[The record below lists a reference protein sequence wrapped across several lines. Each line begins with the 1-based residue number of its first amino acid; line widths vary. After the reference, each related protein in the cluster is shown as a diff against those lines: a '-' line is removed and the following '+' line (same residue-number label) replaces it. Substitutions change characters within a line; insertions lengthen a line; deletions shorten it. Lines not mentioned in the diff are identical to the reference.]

1 MSLDINMKD
10 VKLIRDDDG
19 WVYISK
25 DGIEKTS
32 KLLVDDGETPDVLK
46 NLQTRFDILAKYNDG
61 DAWNK
66 ALSNIDWLTTFA
78 LSFASGKGLAPLTGP
93 IGEMTKRLVI
103 NNMTGSMVD
112 GNGESTKEIS
122 GA

>member
-1 MSLDINMKD
+1 M
-10 VKLIRDDDG
+10 
-19 WVYISK
+19 
-25 DGIEKTS
+25 
-32 KLLVDDGETPDVLK
+32 
-46 NLQTRFDILAKYNDG
+46 
-61 DAWNK
+61 
-66 ALSNIDWLTTFA
+66 
-78 LSFASGKGLAPLTGP
+78 SFASEKGLAPLTGP